1 MQDGVGPWAGEA
13 SSGTYFH
20 LSVGCLIV
28 LLAMAALQNR
38 VELKL
43 WLRRQRWARRS
54 WKEEPIAR
62 ERERTQRGS
71 SRQDTSSTKNLLRT

>member
-1 MQDGVGPWAGEA
+1 MRYGVDNVTVVGNFMPPTHPRVLGMQDKVGPWAGEA

-28 LLAMAALQNR
+28 LLAIAALQNR
-38 VELKL
+38 AELKL

-54 WKEEPIAR
+54 
-62 ERERTQRGS
+62 
-71 SRQDTSSTKNLLRT
+71 